1 MLACGHAHQ
10 FFYPA
15 LFVQHGQVGAGA
27 SFRGLFLYPDMPVS
41 ESCNLG
47 QVGDAD
53 YLSAP
58 GDEGQLL
65 SNDSNVITL
74 SLIGKSATFQRP
86 YYMKSEL
93 TAAERDA
100 DQRYQDLENY
110 TETLEQC
117 IRALEE
123 RIPPEGGNDNG

>member
-1 MLACGHAHQ
+1 MSYLYLAEWFARPPYNPITGEYRCYA
-10 FFYPA
+10 
-15 LFVQHGQVGAGA
+15 VG
-27 SFRGLFLYPDMPVS
+27 Y
-41 ESCNLG
+41 
-47 QVGDAD
+47 
-53 YLSAP
+53 

-65 SNDSNVITL
+65 SKDSNVITL

-110 TETLEQC
+110 TETLEQR